1 MAKRPRKRG
10 RFSFAPR
17 AGMLARMLQ
26 ILGRITSINVRKV
39 LWTADELGLAYTRE
53 DWGLPLRDPNTPSFR
68 ALNPN
73 AQVPVIIDG
82 DFVLWES
89 HAIMRYLA
97 EKQGALMPREPQ
109 ARAIVE
115 QWLGWQATDLNMAWG
130 YAVAALVRRLPGFED
145 QTRIAESVERWTMKV
160 RLFEARLAETGA
172 YAAGAAF
179 SLADIALGLSVH
191 RWFGGDFERPDL
203 PHVRAY
209 YERLR
214 SRPAATIHFDAAT
227 P

>member
-1 MAKRPRKRG
+1 
-10 RFSFAPR
+10 
-17 AGMLARMLQ
+17 MLR
-26 ILGRITSINVRKV
+26 ILGRVTSINVRKV

-53 DWGLPLRDPNTPSFR
+53 DWGLPLRDPNTAEFR

-89 HAIMRYLA
+89 HAILRYWA
-97 EKQGALMPREPQ
+97 EREASPLLPSDAQ
-109 ARAIVE
+109 ARARVE
-115 QWLGWQATDLNMAWG
+115 QWFGWQATDLNVAWR
-130 YAVAALVRRLPGFED
+130 YAVAARVRKLAGYED
-145 QTRIAESVERWTMKV
+145 EARIAESLQEWTVKMRV
-160 RLFEARLAETGA
+160 LEARLAETGA
-172 YAAGAAF
+172 YVTGGDF

-203 PHVRAY
+203 AHVSAY
-209 YERLR
+209 YERVR
-214 SRPAATIHFDAAT
+214 MRPAAVPHFDAAT